1 LKRFKGVGVSKLYS
15 SEYKEIN
22 VNYFLKMIAK
32 SKINIVILTLF
43 TTLFSA
49 YWAYSSS
56 PVYESN
62 ALLKIGKYHKFERDG
77 STTVKPLDFANELT
91 KELSFLFIGKGS
103 KQASIV
109 KITAQKNVENY
120 IEIVSEGITSK
131 HSSGVIK
138 NLVHYVQKEHL
149 KILAN
154 NKKRHKVELRNIVDK
169 VNAITNKQRKFLSK
183 EITYADK
190 DYTSLL
196 NTLQLM
202 SIINSDIGV
211 GYIGQMLEKKEKLE
225 SLVNGEY
232 EENTTL
238 VGVIHTS
245 DQPIKPKKEVIIFF
259 GFFIGIFLSVAI
271 VFFRE
276 YLSQSSAK

>member
-1 LKRFKGVGVSKLYS
+1 V
-15 SEYKEIN
+15 
-22 VNYFLKMIAK
+22 
-32 SKINIVILTLF
+32 
-43 TTLFSA
+43 
-49 YWAYSSS
+49 AYSLD
-56 PVYESN
+56 PVYESK
-62 ALLKIGKYHKFERDG
+62 ALLKIGQYHKFERNGDV
-77 STTVKPLDFANELT
+77 SIKPLDSANELT
-91 KELSFLFIGKGS
+91 KELSFLFLGKAKNKS
-103 KQASIV
+103 LIV
-109 KITAQKNVENY
+109 KVFSQKGIENY

-169 VNAITNKQRKFLSK
+169 VDAITNKQRKFLSK

-211 GYIGQMLEKKEKLE
+211 GYIGQMLEKKEKLVS
-225 SLVNGEY
+225 SLGAQNKQRKVTIRTE
-232 EENTTL
+232 
-238 VGVIHTS
+238 
-245 DQPIKPKKEVIIFF
+245 
-259 GFFIGIFLSVAI
+259 
-271 VFFRE
+271 R
-276 YLSQSSAK
+276 

>member
-1 LKRFKGVGVSKLYS
+1 MEASPQPILSSK
-15 SEYKEIN
+15 KP
-22 VNYFLKMIAK
+22 A
-32 SKINIVILTLF
+32 
-43 TTLFSA
+43 FSI
-49 YWAYSSS
+49 YVAYSLD
-56 PVYESN
+56 PVYESK
-62 ALLKIGKYHKFERDG
+62 ALLKIGQYHKFERNGDV
-77 STTVKPLDFANELT
+77 SIKPLDSANELT

-232 EENTTL
+232 EENTAL